1 MPKARK
7 DFRGRALKKGEVQRS
22 SDKRYM
28 YTYTDPLGRRKF
40 IYANTLTELRE
51 KEERLMKDQLD
62 GLDLYVAGKASLND
76 TFDRYL
82 SAKHNLRES
91 TRSNYIYTYDHYV
104 RDTFGRKKIAE
115 IKFSDVLQFYYHLL
129 NQVNISLGTLDTV
142 HCLLHPTFQLAVR
155 DEIIRNN
162 PSDGVMKEISR
173 ESGKNR
179 GIRHALTIEQQ
190 RAFMEYIANH
200 PVYYHWWPMFTI
212 LLGTGCR
219 IGEALGLRWQDLDF
233 DKNIISINH
242 SVVYYPT
249 PESNKCVLRVALP
262 KTEAGIRTIPM
273 LDIVKDAFEMLYEEQ
288 QEIGFNETEI
298 DGMSGF
304 IFCNR
309 FGNVPNPQTVNHTIK
324 RIANN
329 YNAEEIVKAKKE
341 GREPIILPNFS
352 CHHLRHTFCTRLC
365 ENETNLK
372 VIQSIMGH
380 RSIETTMDI
389 YAEATDKKKCESFEN
404 LAAKLEIF

>member
-1 MPKARK
+1 MAKVRK
-7 DFRGRALKKGEVQRS
+7 DLRGRSLRKGEVQRS

-28 YTYTDPLGRRKF
+28 YTYTDPMGRRKF
-40 IYANTLTELRE
+40 IYANDLAELRE
-51 KEERLMKDQLD
+51 KEAKLMKDQLD
-62 GLDLYVAGKASLND
+62 GLDLYVAGKASVND
-76 TFDRYL
+76 TFDRYM
-82 SAKHNLRES
+82 STKYNLRES
-91 TRSNYIYTYDHYV
+91 TKSSYLYTYDHYV
-104 RDTFGRKKIAE
+104 RDTFGKKRIAD
-115 IKFSDVLQFYYHLL
+115 IKYSDVLQFYYYLL
-129 NQVNISLGTLDTV
+129 NEVKISLGTLDTV

-162 PSDGVMKEISR
+162 PTDGVMKEISR

-179 GIRHALTIEQQ
+179 GIRHALTVEQQ

-200 PVYYHWWPMFTI
+200 PIYYHWWPMFTV

-219 IGEALGLRWQDLDF
+219 IGEALGLRWQDLDY
-233 DKNIISINH
+233 DKRTISINH
-242 SVVYYPT
+242 SLSYYQK
-249 PESNKCVLRVALP
+249 PESNKSVLRISKP

-288 QEIGFNETEI
+288 LENGFNESEI

-309 FGNVPNPQTVNHTIK
+309 FGTVPNPQTVNHTIK
-324 RIANN
+324 RIANS
-329 YNAEEIVKAKKE
+329 YNADEVVRAKKE
-341 GREPIILPNFS
+341 RRDPIILPNFS

-372 VIQSIMGH
+372 VIQSIMEH
-380 RSIETTMDI
+380 RNIETTMDI
-389 YAEATDKKKCESFEN
+389 YAEATEEKKQESFEN
-404 LAAKLEIF
+404 LAAKLDIF